1 MVKTIRKKAYDTEK
15 ATVVKKITCG
25 NFGDP
30 AGYETTLYVTEEGS
44 YFLYTNGGEA
54 SPYPVE
60 DIKTM
65 TKPNAQKWL
74 EEN

>member
-1 MVKTIRKKAYDTEK
+1 MVKTIRKKEYNT
-15 ATVVKKITCG
+15 ATASIVKKVTCG
-25 NFGDP
+25 CFGDP

-44 YFLYTNGGEA
+44 YFLYTNGGAA

-65 TKPNAQKWL
+65 TKANAQKWI